1 MISVKD
7 AQGVTYDAAKHFGVY
22 GLQKITEAQSKRTT
36 VCYSYFQPDGGAE
49 MSPSP
54 KERVYYVVKGSIT
67 VNGKDGETHLLESRR
82 PDLHRPGRGAGHGHQ
97 RRQTR
102 RGARIYRDAL
112 TAAAIFQM
120 KRRFRCMKKV
130 VQPSVNPSG
139 MKGIGGKPKR

>member
-22 GLQKITEAQSKRTT
+22 GLQKITE
-36 VCYSYFQPDGGAE
+36 
-49 MSPSP
+49 
-54 KERVYYVVKGSIT
+54 
-67 VNGKDGETHLLESRR
+67 
-82 PDLHRPGRGAGHGHQ
+82 
-97 RRQTR
+97 
-102 RGARIYRDAL
+102 YRDAL